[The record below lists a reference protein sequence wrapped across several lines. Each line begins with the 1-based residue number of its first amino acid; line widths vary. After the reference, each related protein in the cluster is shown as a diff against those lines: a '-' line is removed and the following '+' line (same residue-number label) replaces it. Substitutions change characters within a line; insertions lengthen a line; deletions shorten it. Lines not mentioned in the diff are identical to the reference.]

1 MRENYYLD
9 DGTYS
14 ASQIVILMVQRALE
28 GRGKDVAAD
37 LLRQLPEPAEAREFR
52 LKLKARP
59 DPNPTLTLSH
69 HRTQLM
75 ADFHKP
81 SRQLPWASMRPL
93 ASQLRPCAARALPPN
108 SPKDSAFLDAGAG
121 AGFPGAGRGGAGQI

>member
-59 DPNPTLTLSH
+59 DPNPTLPF
-69 HRTQLM
+69 RTI
-75 ADFHKP
+75 AH
-81 SRQLPWASMRPL
+81 S
-93 ASQLRPCAARALPPN
+93 
-108 SPKDSAFLDAGAG
+108 
-121 AGFPGAGRGGAGQI
+121 

>member
-59 DPNPTLTLSH
+59 YPTLP
-69 HRTQLM
+69 RT
-75 ADFHKP
+75 
-81 SRQLPWASMRPL
+81 PL
-93 ASQLRPCAARALPPN
+93 
-108 SPKDSAFLDAGAG
+108 
-121 AGFPGAGRGGAGQI
+121 